1 MKTSRSMRPPPS
13 SASPRAARARTMR
26 AARSGCAGRSGL
38 ECFHD
43 GRRRPGPPPTLPRH
57 ARGGRAGR
65 ARFRRPVAGRAGP
78 ETTPPAAGPLL
89 VDRSRGGMRARVRA
103 RARARSSRSA
113 FAISR
118 ADVAGRFPRHLAGAD
133 RLPPP
138 HAGGGG
144 PHHRAGPWRGRAAA
158 QALPDHRKEQP
169 VMMRSPALPSSPRRF
184 AVVWLA
190 CALAGVRLAA
200 AEPPGEDPIAQQ
212 LFPPE
217 LVMKHGQE
225 IGLDDA
231 QRTAMKQAI
240 QAAQTRFL
248 DAQWDMQAASQ
259 KMVRLL
265 QARPI
270 DETTVLAQAD
280 KVMGLERDVKKA
292 QLSLLI
298 RIKNLL
304 TEAQQAKLTELRGR

>member
-1 MKTSRSMRPPPS
+1 
-13 SASPRAARARTMR
+13 
-26 AARSGCAGRSGL
+26 
-38 ECFHD
+38 
-43 GRRRPGPPPTLPRH
+43 
-57 ARGGRAGR
+57 
-65 ARFRRPVAGRAGP
+65 
-78 ETTPPAAGPLL
+78 
-89 VDRSRGGMRARVRA
+89 
-103 RARARSSRSA
+103 
-113 FAISR
+113 
-118 ADVAGRFPRHLAGAD
+118 
-133 RLPPP
+133 
-138 HAGGGG
+138 
-144 PHHRAGPWRGRAAA
+144 
-158 QALPDHRKEQP
+158 
-169 VMMRSPALPSSPRRF
+169 MMRSPALPSSTRRF

-270 DETTVLAQAD
+270 DETAVLAQAD

>member
-1 MKTSRSMRPPPS
+1 
-13 SASPRAARARTMR
+13 
-26 AARSGCAGRSGL
+26 
-38 ECFHD
+38 
-43 GRRRPGPPPTLPRH
+43 
-57 ARGGRAGR
+57 
-65 ARFRRPVAGRAGP
+65 
-78 ETTPPAAGPLL
+78 
-89 VDRSRGGMRARVRA
+89 
-103 RARARSSRSA
+103 
-113 FAISR
+113 
-118 ADVAGRFPRHLAGAD
+118 
-133 RLPPP
+133 
-138 HAGGGG
+138 
-144 PHHRAGPWRGRAAA
+144 
-158 QALPDHRKEQP
+158 
-169 VMMRSPALPSSPRRF
+169 
-184 AVVWLA
+184 
-190 CALAGVRLAA
+190 
-200 AEPPGEDPIAQQ
+200 
-212 LFPPE
+212 
-217 LVMKHGQE
+217 MKHGQE

>member
-1 MKTSRSMRPPPS
+1 MT
-13 SASPRAARARTMR
+13 
-26 AARSGCAGRSGL
+26 
-38 ECFHD
+38 
-43 GRRRPGPPPTLPRH
+43 
-57 ARGGRAGR
+57 
-65 ARFRRPVAGRAGP
+65 
-78 ETTPPAAGPLL
+78 
-89 VDRSRGGMRARVRA
+89 
-103 RARARSSRSA
+103 
-113 FAISR
+113 
-118 ADVAGRFPRHLAGAD
+118 
-133 RLPPP
+133 
-138 HAGGGG
+138 
-144 PHHRAGPWRGRAAA
+144 
-158 QALPDHRKEQP
+158 
-169 VMMRSPALPSSPRRF
+169 RSPALPSSAWRL
-184 AVVWLA
+184 AVVVLA
-190 CALAGVRLAA
+190 CLLASVHLAA
-200 AEPPGEDPIAQQ
+200 AESPGEDPIAQQ
-212 LFPPE
+212 LFPPD

-270 DETTVLAQAD
+270 DETAVLAQAD